1 MSKDKKPKI
10 KRSNFTDLLPFLK
23 PYKSQIFLA
32 LLALL
37 VTALMVLLF
46 GKIIKYLIDYGFTQ
60 GNKDFINLALIGF
73 ILAVITM
80 SVAGYYRSSLV
91 NTIAE
96 KVIASIRKKT
106 YAHVIKVSPEFFEAN
121 KTGDVISRL
130 TVDTTL
136 LYAII
141 SNTASFLLRNTIF
154 FIGGIVLLF
163 FTSAKLSLV
172 TFFLIPLAIAPII
185 ILGKKVK
192 SLSTVSQEALAVV
205 GSRVEETINGIKTIQ
220 AYNCENKE
228 SENFSREVD
237 EFLKSSLRKIRI
249 KSLMVALVI
258 TFAFGSIA
266 IVLFVGGQDVLSGKL
281 TPGDLSS
288 FIFYSIIISTSLVS
302 LGQISGQ
309 LQTASAA
316 LGRVFDLLRIKSP
329 IQENKN
335 AKPLKKSDNA
345 SISFKGV
352 NFSYQKDDSEKKRFS
367 IENFN
372 LEINPGEKIAIVG
385 PSGSGKSTIFQLLL
399 RFYDRSSG
407 EILINNQDIK
417 DLPLSN
423 LRDCFSYISQECFI
437 FSDTVFNNIAY
448 LDKNIS
454 RKKVEGIISKNK
466 ALEFINNLPKG
477 LDNFVGQ
484 KGVKLSGG
492 EKQRIA
498 IARAIL
504 KDSPVLLLDEAT
516 SSLDNKNEKIISEVI
531 AQISKNKTVITIAHK
546 FSTIIDADRIIFIQ
560 DGQIVESG
568 THKELMEQ
576 NSFYQKMYEA
586 KTDGK

>member
-1 MSKDKKPKI
+1 MSKDKKEKI
-10 KRSNFTDLLPFLK
+10 KSGNFTDLIPFLK
-23 PYKSQIFLA
+23 PFKSQIFLA
-32 LLALL
+32 LIALL

-46 GKIIKYLIDYGFTQ
+46 GKIIKYLIDYGFAK
-60 GNKDFINLALIGF
+60 GNGEFITIALIGF
-73 ILAVITM
+73 VLSVITM

-96 KVIASIRKKT
+96 KVIAQIRKKT

-136 LYAII
+136 LYTII
-141 SNTASFLLRNTIF
+141 SNTASFLLRNSIF
-154 FIGGIVLLF
+154 FIGGIILLF
-163 FTSAKLSLV
+163 FTSAKLSLI
-172 TFFLIPLAIAPII
+172 TIFLIPLAIAPII

-192 SLSTVSQEALAVV
+192 ALSTISQSALAVV
-205 GSRVEETINGIKTIQ
+205 GSRIEETVNGIKTIQ
-220 AYNCENKE
+220 SYNCENKE
-228 SENFSREVD
+228 TENFSREVD
-237 EFLKSSLRKIRI
+237 EFLKNSLKKIKI

-266 IVLFVGGQDVLSGKL
+266 VVLFIGGQDVLSGKM

-288 FIFYSIIISTSLVS
+288 FIFYSIIISTSLAS

-316 LGRVFDLLRIKSP
+316 LGRVFDLLRIESP
-329 IQENKN
+329 IQERGDS
-335 AKPLKKSDNA
+335 KPLKKCSNVGV
-345 SISFKGV
+345 SFKDV
-352 NFSYQKDDSEKKRFS
+352 NFSYQKNDKDEKTFGIK
-367 IENFN
+367 NFN
-372 LEINPGEKIAIVG
+372 LEIKPGEKVAIVG

-399 RFYDRSSG
+399 RFYDRDKGTIS
-407 EILINNQDIK
+407 LNDQDIK
-417 DLPLSN
+417 DLPLAN
-423 LRDCFSYISQECFI
+423 LRDCFSYISQDCFI

-454 RKKVEGIISKNK
+454 RKQVEDIIAENE
-466 ALEFINNLPKG
+466 ALSFINDLPLG

-504 KDSPVLLLDEAT
+504 KDSPILLLDEAT

-531 AQISKNKTVITIAHK
+531 AKISKKKTVITIAHK
-546 FSTIIDADRIIFIQ
+546 FSTIIDADKIIFIQ

-576 NSFYQKMYEA
+576 NNFYQKMYEA
-586 KTDGK
+586 KT